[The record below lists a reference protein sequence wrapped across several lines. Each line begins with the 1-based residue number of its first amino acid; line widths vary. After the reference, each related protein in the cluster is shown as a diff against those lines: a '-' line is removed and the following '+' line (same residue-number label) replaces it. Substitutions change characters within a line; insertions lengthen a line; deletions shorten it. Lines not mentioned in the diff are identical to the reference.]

1 MKLLKLRGEL
11 FLKEVKVSIN
21 AAETRRKVPLNSGSH
36 WFLGSKSSRGEGQ
49 TAVGLRSEWEVS
61 KC

>member
-21 AAETRRKVPLNSGSH
+21 AAETRRKVPLNLGSH
-36 WFLGSKSSRGEGQ
+36 WYFGEQ
-49 TAVGLRSEWEVS
+49 VQ
-61 KC
+61 